1 LNIYFEQQYHNFV
14 LGQKI
19 SLKKNVIELHESEV
33 LVAMVDVQGIVDVGY
48 DVEELFND
56 ILV

>member
-1 LNIYFEQQYHNFV
+1 M

-19 SLKKNVIELHESEV
+19 SLKKNVIELHDGEV
-33 LVAMVDVQGIVDVGY
+33 LVAMVDAQAVVNVGY

-56 ILV
+56 ILVWSSAALVSTE